1 MWYFSLRCNP
11 KESRFHYFSY
21 VSFLLKYISFFN
33 ISSKLFIV
41 CLLRSFFLMLHY
53 FFSLPVGVDAY
64 VCVFHYFSILHEILL
79 TAIVCEFFFVLSK
92 CTTFPGL
99 KIARLFIFIFF
110 ICAELLNLAHT
121 HTYKSL
127 TFLVFAQPDS
137 LALATFLLKI
147 VLFYVL
153 FNLPIFFFC
162 FCFDFCTLRLTFR
175 RLCNVFA
182 CLCSFCSRWT
192 HGFSL
197 SHSLAYVLVCN

>member
-1 MWYFSLRCNP
+1 MCVCSIIFPSYMKSCLQRLCVSFFCVI
-11 KESRFHYFSY
+11 EMHYFSWTKDC
-21 VSFLLKYISFFN
+21 SFIYLY
-33 ISSKLFIV
+33 
-41 CLLRSFFLMLHY
+41 
-53 FFSLPVGVDAY
+53 
-64 VCVFHYFSILHEILL
+64 
-79 TAIVCEFFFVLSK
+79 
-92 CTTFPGL
+92 
-99 KIARLFIFIFF
+99 FF

-127 TFLVFAQPDS
+127 TFFVFAQPDS

-182 CLCSFCSRWT
+182 CLCSFCLR
-192 HGFSL
+192 
-197 SHSLAYVLVCN
+197 